1 MINCV
6 IIHKGYQPYLKYNL
20 EISSKNN
27 YVYLIGDDSLEFLGS
42 KFKNVEFINIQNFEN
57 SKNLIH
63 LKEHFK
69 NFNSNSYDFEWFC
82 FARVF
87 MINDFLEQNEL
98 ENVFHID
105 SDNVLLTNI
114 SNLEFHK
121 KNAYLI
127 PPNQE
132 VYRMSGSIHSGLIDK
147 SFCEKFINLYKDIY
161 VNKSKFHLIEDKI
174 NYHSEQNI
182 PGGICDMTLYYL
194 LQSEEIL
201 DTQNLFFPIKDK
213 SESEFIFMNNFSNSE
228 GPNGKNSFQLEKG
241 QISIINKNKVFDTV
255 SKKEYN
261 LCNIH
266 FQGGAKKK
274 LNRLF
279 KYKISY

>member
-1 MINCV
+1 MV
-6 IIHKGYQPYLKYNL
+6 
-20 EISSKNN
+20 
-27 YVYLIGDDSLEFLGS
+27 
-42 KFKNVEFINIQNFEN
+42 
-57 SKNLIH
+57 
-63 LKEHFK
+63 
-69 NFNSNSYDFEWFC
+69 
-82 FARVF
+82 
-87 MINDFLEQNEL
+87 
-98 ENVFHID
+98 
-105 SDNVLLTNI
+105 
-114 SNLEFHK
+114 
-121 KNAYLI
+121 
-127 PPNQE
+127 
-132 VYRMSGSIHSGLIDK
+132 
-147 SFCEKFINLYKDIY
+147 KFINLYKDIY

>member
-87 MINDFLEQNEL
+87 MINDFLEQNDSCFPSITC
-98 ENVFHID
+98 VFWC
-105 SDNVLLTNI
+105 
-114 SNLEFHK
+114 K
-121 KNAYLI
+121 KNCC
-127 PPNQE
+127 
-132 VYRMSGSIHSGLIDK
+132 R
-147 SFCEKFINLYKDIY
+147 
-161 VNKSKFHLIEDKI
+161 
-174 NYHSEQNI
+174 
-182 PGGICDMTLYYL
+182 TL
-194 LQSEEIL
+194 
-201 DTQNLFFPIKDK
+201 
-213 SESEFIFMNNFSNSE
+213 NFWS
-228 GPNGKNSFQLEKG
+228 
-241 QISIINKNKVFDTV
+241 
-255 SKKEYN
+255 
-261 LCNIH
+261 
-266 FQGGAKKK
+266 
-274 LNRLF
+274 
-279 KYKISY
+279 

>member
-147 SFCEKFINLYKDIY
+147 SFCEKFINLYKKIII
-161 VNKSKFHLIEDKI
+161 KSWF
-174 NYHSEQNI
+174 
-182 PGGICDMTLYYL
+182 
-194 LQSEEIL
+194 
-201 DTQNLFFPIKDK
+201 
-213 SESEFIFMNNFSNSE
+213 
-228 GPNGKNSFQLEKG
+228 
-241 QISIINKNKVFDTV
+241 
-255 SKKEYN
+255 
-261 LCNIH
+261 
-266 FQGGAKKK
+266 
-274 LNRLF
+274 R
-279 KYKISY
+279 